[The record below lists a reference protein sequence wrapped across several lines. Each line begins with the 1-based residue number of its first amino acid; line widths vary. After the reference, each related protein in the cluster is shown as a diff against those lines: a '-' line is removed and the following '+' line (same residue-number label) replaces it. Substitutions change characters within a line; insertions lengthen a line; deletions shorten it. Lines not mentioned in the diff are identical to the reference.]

1 MKPIIPFEPIRAA
14 HVPEGKQWIYQ
25 IKWDGVR
32 ILSYYD
38 GTSIKLY
45 NRKKNER
52 TCQFPELTTP
62 DYCSAQS
69 FILDGEVIALAADG
83 KPSFHEVMRRDGI
96 RRLERVPLAL
106 KEVPITYMIFDVVYF
121 NDEWMNNRSLR
132 ERQQLLQ
139 DIVIPSPT
147 VQLVASHLEGNTL
160 FDVIRQQ
167 SMEGILCKDLN
178 STYAIDGK
186 DDRWV
191 KVKNYGDVIAVIG
204 GFTLNG
210 GIVNSLLAGLYE
222 NGKLYFI
229 GKVGT
234 GKLSAADWRE
244 LTVTLKSIEVSESPF
259 AIKHPDMRGA
269 YWARPLLT
277 ARIQFAEWRIQEG
290 RTMRQPSIQA
300 FVDVLPD
307 ECVFE

>member
-1 MKPIIPFEPIRAA
+1 MKPITPFEPLRAA
-14 HVPEGKQWIYQ
+14 SVPEGKQWIYQ

-32 ILSYYD
+32 ILSYCD

-52 TCQFPELTTP
+52 TYQFPELTAPT
-62 DYCSAQS
+62 YCSAQS

-96 RRLERVPLAL
+96 RRLDRVPSAQ
-106 KEVPITYMIFDVVYF
+106 KDVPITYMIFDIVYL
-121 NDEWMNNRSLR
+121 NGEWMNNRSLQ
-132 ERQQLLQ
+132 ERQQLLRE
-139 DIVIPSPT
+139 IVVPSPT
-147 VQLVASHLEGNTL
+147 VQLVATHPEGNTL
-160 FDVIRQQ
+160 FDVIRKQ
-167 SMEGILCKDLN
+167 SMEGIICKDLN

-186 DDRWV
+186 DGRWV

-210 GIVNSLLAGLYE
+210 GIVNALLAGLYQ
-222 NGKLYFI
+222 NGNLYFI

-244 LTVTLKSIEVSESPF
+244 LTVALKKIEVTVSPF
-259 AIKHPDMRGA
+259 VSKHPDMRGA
-269 YWARPLLT
+269 HWARPLLT
-277 ARIQFAEWRIQEG
+277 AKIQFTEWRIHEG

-300 FVDVLPD
+300 FVDASPD
-307 ECVFE
+307 ECVFD